1 MILVLIVLFVITS
14 ANSATFVPGMFTAK
28 GVLQP
33 KRRIRFGRG
42 LAQILV
48 AGVLLKR

>member
-28 GVLQP
+28 AVLQP
-33 KRRIRFGRG
+33 ERRIRFSRG
-42 LAQILV
+42 LAQRLL
-48 AGVLLKR
+48 AGVLLAR

>member
-1 MILVLIVLFVITS
+1 MILVLIVLFVIIS

-33 KRRIRFGRG
+33 ERRIHFSRG
-42 LAQILV
+42 LAQRLV
-48 AGVLLKR
+48 AGMLLER